1 MGATVRTNLMKR
13 AEYAIASGRLTLL
26 GMRFESFLRKYDPS
40 QPRVPAGQS
49 TGGQWTDEGTLVAGT
64 YNEANRDKCELQYET
79 DMFQCRFVT
88 YWRNCQSQAMV
99 RLVACMKGDPLP
111 PFNY

>member
-1 MGATVRTNLMKR
+1 MRTDLLRR

-26 GMRFESFLRKYDPS
+26 GMRFERLLRKYDPA

-49 TGGQWTDEGTLVAGT
+49 TGGQWTTSDRVHVAGPW
-64 YNEANRDKCELQYET
+64 NKANYDKCELQYES
-79 DMFQCRFVT
+79 DMFQCRMTV
-88 YWRNCQSQAMV
+88 WSASCSNQAML
-99 RLVACMKGDPLP
+99 RRTACMKDEPLP